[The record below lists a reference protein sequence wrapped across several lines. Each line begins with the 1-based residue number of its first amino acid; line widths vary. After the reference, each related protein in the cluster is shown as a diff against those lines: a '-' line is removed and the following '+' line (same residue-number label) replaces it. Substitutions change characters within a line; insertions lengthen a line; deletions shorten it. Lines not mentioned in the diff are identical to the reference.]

1 MLERLRVAAADLRA
15 TPGLPADLKA
25 ESSSFLEWLA
35 RDHFTLLGYRE
46 YELVDRDVFDS
57 LAPRAD
63 TGLGLLRAGRAEIV
77 VHLTGNARAEARSL
91 TPLVITKSNERSTVH
106 RPAMLDHVGIKVFDE
121 NGRPRVERRFLGL
134 FTSSAYFQSPRTIP
148 LLRMKIA
155 NVMSQSRQVA
165 PAHPRHPAARRS
177 VSSIARRASR
187 DQLRR
192 PFARAAAQAQAVLS
206 PRDVRPLLFMPRLSA
221 ARAV

>member
-1 MLERLRVAAADLRA
+1 MAAADLRA

-46 YELVDRDVFDS
+46 YELVDRDVFDL

-63 TGLGLLRAGRAEIV
+63 TGLGLLRVPRAPPKSSCTSRATRARRRGR
-77 VHLTGNARAEARSL
+77 S

-134 FTSSAYFQSPRTIP
+134 FTSSAYSQSPRTIP
-148 LLRMKIA
+148 LLRG
-155 NVMSQSRQVA
+155 
-165 PAHPRHPAARRS
+165 
-177 VSSIARRASR
+177 
-187 DQLRR
+187 
-192 PFARAAAQAQAVLS
+192 
-206 PRDVRPLLFMPRLSA
+206 
-221 ARAV
+221 